1 MNRLTLSTGLAALG
15 LLFLV
20 AGCVIQVRPDG
31 GLRIDLPPMIPVTL
45 IANGP
50 VSPTVTVTATATLTG
65 TPVMTGTVTPTATQP
80 TTATPTLIATAP
92 TAAATPITAT
102 ATTTATVPA
111 TATAT
116 VTATATITTTGTP
129 QVTPTGVMTATGTPT
144 PPTGTPGTPVTGTP
158 RTSTPAPGTRTAMP
172 TATTPTPT
180 ATTMRSATPT
190 LTRVGTG
197 TPGTP
202 VTGTPTGSATGTVTA
217 TPGTPTPAT
226 PPATPTA
233 IPGTVFLSNHRGYVA
248 DGAYYVVGEVM
259 NGESF
264 PVFNTKVIASF
275 YDANNNLVG
284 AQESTTLL
292 ARIDT
297 EISSPFKLS
306 IPDSG
311 NIDHYELTLVWD
323 EISIIDSQELTILS
337 QEARTDGQLE
347 IVGELRND
355 GSVTVSN
362 IVVVV
367 TFYDETGAVIDVYQG
382 TVSKPDVARDE
393 TAGYTITIP
402 NAELDYDHFTVQAQ
416 GSLMLF

>member
-50 VSPTVTVTATATLTG
+50 LTPTVAVTATATVTG
-65 TPVMTGTVTPTATQP
+65 TPVVTSTVTPTATLP

-92 TAAATPITAT
+92 TSAATPITAT
-102 ATTTATVPA
+102 ATTTAT
-111 TATAT
+111 TTL
-116 VTATATITTTGTP
+116 TTGTP
-129 QVTPTGVMTATGTPT
+129 LGTPTSVMTATGTPT
-144 PPTGTPGTPVTGTP
+144 PPNSTPGTPATGTP
-158 RTSTPAPGTRTAMP
+158 QPGTPPPTRTAMP
-172 TATTPTPT
+172 TVATPTPT
-180 ATTMRSATPT
+180 ATTVRSATPT
-190 LTRVGTG
+190 PTRSATG

-202 VTGTPTGSATGTVTA
+202 VTGTPTGSATGTVTV

-233 IPGTVFLSNHRGYVA
+233 IPGTVFLSNHRGYA
-248 DGAYYVVGEVM
+248 MDGTYYVVGEVM

-264 PVFNTKVIASF
+264 PVFNAKVIASF

-284 AQESTTLL
+284 AQESVVLL
-292 ARIDT
+292 TRIDT
-297 EISSPFKLS
+297 ELSSPFKLS

-337 QEARTDGQLE
+337 QEIRTDGQLE
-347 IVGELRND
+347 VFGELHND
-355 GSVTVSN
+355 GSVAVSN
-362 IVVVV
+362 VVVVV
-367 TFYDETGAVIDVYQG
+367 TFYDETGAVVDVYQG
-382 TVSKPDVARDE
+382 TVSKPEIARDE
-393 TAGYTITIP
+393 TAGYTIPIP
-402 NAELDYDHFTVQAQ
+402 NAELEYDHFTVQAQ

>member
-1 MNRLTLSTGLAALG
+1 MNRLPLSTGLAALG

-50 VSPTVTVTATATLTG
+50 LTPTVTVTATASVTG
-65 TPVMTGTVTPTATQP
+65 TPVMTNTVTPTATLP

-92 TAAATPITAT
+92 TAATPITAT

-111 TATAT
+111 T

-129 QVTPTGVMTATGTPT
+129 PVTPTGVMTATGTPT
-144 PPTGTPGTPVTGTP
+144 PPLGTPGTPVTGTP
-158 RTSTPAPGTRTAMP
+158 QPGTPPSTRTVAPPTPTTARSATSTPTR
-172 TATTPTPT
+172 
-180 ATTMRSATPT
+180 S
-190 LTRVGTG
+190 VTG

-202 VTGTPTGSATGTVTA
+202 VTGTPTGSATGTVTV

-233 IPGTVFLSNHRGYVA
+233 IPGTVFLSNHRGYAV
-248 DGAYYVVGEVM
+248 DGVYYVVGEVM

-264 PVFNTKVIASF
+264 PVFNAKVIASF
-275 YDANNNLVG
+275 YDANNSLVG
-284 AQESTTLL
+284 AQESVTLL
-292 ARIDT
+292 PRIDT
-297 EISSPFKLS
+297 ELSSPFKLA

-323 EISIIDSQELTILS
+323 DISIIDSQELTILS
-337 QEARTDGQLE
+337 QETRTDGQLE
-347 IVGELRND
+347 IIGELRND
-355 GSVTVSN
+355 GSVAVSN
-362 IVVVV
+362 VVVVV
-367 TFYDETGAVIDVYQG
+367 TFYDETGAVVDVYQG
-382 TVSKPDVARDE
+382 TVSKSDIARDE

>member
-1 MNRLTLSTGLAALG
+1 MNRLPLSTGLAVLG

-50 VSPTVTVTATATLTG
+50 LTPTVAITASAPVTS
-65 TPVMTGTVTPTATQP
+65 TPVLTSTVTPTATLP

-92 TAAATPITAT
+92 TAAATPLTAT
-102 ATTTATVPA
+102 ATTTATA
-111 TATAT
+111 ITTATAT
-116 VTATATITTTGTP
+116 VTATKTVTASGTP
-129 QVTPTGVMTATGTPT
+129 PLTPTGVMTSTGTPT
-144 PPTGTPGTPVTGTP
+144 PATTPAP
-158 RTSTPAPGTRTAMP
+158 STPLPGTRTALPTSMP
-172 TATTPTPT
+172 TATT
-180 ATTMRSATPT
+180 ARSATPT
-190 LTRVGTG
+190 PTRSATG
-197 TPGTP
+197 TPGSP
-202 VTGTPTGSATGTVTA
+202 VPGTPTGSATGTV

-233 IPGTVFLSNHRGYVA
+233 IPGTVFLSNHRGYAA
-248 DGAYYVVGEVM
+248 DGVYYVVGEVM

-264 PVFNTKVIASF
+264 PVFHAKVIASF

-284 AQESTTLL
+284 AQESVTLL
-292 ARIDT
+292 PRIDT
-297 EISSPFKLS
+297 ELSSPFKLS

-323 EISIIDSQELTILS
+323 DISIIDSQELTILS
-337 QEARTDGQLE
+337 QETRTDGQLE
-347 IVGELRND
+347 VFGELRND
-355 GSVTVSN
+355 GSVAVGN
-362 IVVVV
+362 VVVVV
-367 TFYDETGAVIDVYQG
+367 TFYDETGAVVDVYQG
-382 TVSKPDVARDE
+382 AVSKPDIARDE

>member
-50 VSPTVTVTATATLTG
+50 LTPTVPVTATATLTG

-92 TAAATPITAT
+92 TSATTPITAT
-102 ATTTATVPA
+102 ATTTATAPA

-129 QVTPTGVMTATGTPT
+129 PMTPTGVMTATGTP
-144 PPTGTPGTPVTGTP
+144 GTPVTGTP
-158 RTSTPAPGTRTAMP
+158 QPGTPPPGTRTVMP
-172 TATTPTPT
+172 TAATPTPT
-180 ATTMRSATPT
+180 ATTARSATPT
-190 LTRVGTG
+190 PTRVGTG
-197 TPGTP
+197 TPGAP
-202 VTGTPTGSATGTVTA
+202 ITGTPTGGATGTVTV

-233 IPGTVFLSNHRGYVA
+233 IPGTVFLSNHRGYAA
-248 DGAYYVVGEVM
+248 DGVYYVVGEVM

-275 YDANNNLVG
+275 YDASNNLVG
-284 AQESTTLL
+284 AQESVTLL

-297 EISSPFKLS
+297 ELSSPFKLA

-337 QEARTDGQLE
+337 QEARTEGQLE

-355 GSVTVSN
+355 GSVTVGN
-362 IVVVV
+362 VVVVV

-382 TVSKPDVARDE
+382 TVSKSDIARDE

-402 NAELDYDHFTVQAQ
+402 HAELDYDHFTVQAQ

>member
-45 IANGP
+45 IANRP
-50 VSPTVTVTATATLTG
+50 LTPTATASTILTG
-65 TPVMTGTVTPTATQP
+65 TPVLTDTVTPTATLP

-92 TAAATPITAT
+92 TPVTAT
-102 ATTTATVPA
+102 ATAPM

-116 VTATATITTTGTP
+116 VTTTGTP
-129 QVTPTGVMTATGTPT
+129 PVTPTGAITGTGTPTSPGTGAPATGTP
-144 PPTGTPGTPVTGTP
+144 PPGTPL
-158 RTSTPAPGTRTAMP
+158 PGTRTAMP
-172 TATTPTPT
+172 TAATPSPT
-180 ATTMRSATPT
+180 ATATRSAPPSPTRTGTSTPIGTMTATPT
-190 LTRVGTG
+190 GG
-197 TPGTP
+197 AP
-202 VTGTPTGSATGTVTA
+202 GTVTA

-233 IPGTVFLSNHRGYVA
+233 IPGTVFLSNHRGFA
-248 DGAYYVVGEVM
+248 LDGTYYVVGEVI
-259 NGESF
+259 NGERF

-284 AQESTTLL
+284 AQESVTALV
-292 ARIDT
+292 RIDT
-297 EISSPFKLS
+297 ELSSPFKLS

-323 EISIIDSQELTILS
+323 DISIVDYQALTILS

-347 IVGELRND
+347 VFGELRND
-355 GSVTVSN
+355 GSVAVSN
-362 IVVVV
+362 VVVVV
-367 TFYDETGAVIDVYQG
+367 TFYDATGGVVDVYQG
-382 TVSKPDVARDE
+382 TVSKPNIARDE
-393 TAGYTITIP
+393 TATYTISIP
-402 NAELDYDHFTVQAQ
+402 NAELDYDHFMVQAQ
-416 GSLMLF
+416 GVLKLF